1 MSFTTVH
8 VKCSEPDY
16 MDISWSF
23 DNGKYD
29 SLSYT
34 YTVERSESPAGPYD
48 TVAGPMRDRYSARDY
63 IAPRKRVWRS
73 LYYRISAEGPEGTV
87 TSEPTLC
94 GPRPPLD
101 GLEMTRLHNVLLREY
116 VGRQCAVLSIRT
128 FGDRCHTCY
137 DNLTGRRT
145 MSSCKTCWNT
155 GFLRGYHKPILA
167 YIQID
172 PSDKAQTNGRE
183 LVSEQ
188 VFANSRMGIYP
199 IIKPRDIIVER
210 EGNKWRVNSVRQT
223 ERLRSPIHQ
232 EVSLTLI
239 PPGDIEYKIPLK
251 FPEDTEVRRAYS
263 YKDDL

>member
-23 DNGKYD
+23 DSGKHD

-34 YTVERSESPAGPYD
+34 YTVERAESPAGPYD

-73 LYYRISAEGPEGTV
+73 LYYRISAEGPEGIV

-137 DNLTGRRT
+137 DTLTGRRT

-199 IIKPRDIIVER
+199 IVKPRDIIVER

>member
-1 MSFTTVH
+1 MSFESVE
-8 VKCSEPDY
+8 VSCSEPDF
-16 MDISWSF
+16 MDIKWSF
-23 DNGKYD
+23 NSATQS
-29 SLSYT
+29 SLSFT
-34 YTVERSESPAGPYD
+34 FSVERAESPSGPYE

-63 IAPRKRVWRS
+63 MAPKRRVWRT
-73 LYYRISAEGPEGTV
+73 LYYRVIATSPEGSI
-87 TSEPTLC
+87 TSEPSLC

-116 VGRQCAVLSIRT
+116 VGRQCVVLASRT
-128 FGDRCHTCY
+128 FGERCDVCY
-137 DNLTGRRT
+137 DRITGRRT
-145 MSSCKTCWNT
+145 HSKCLTCYNT
-155 GFLRGYHKPILA
+155 GFLRGYHRPILA

-188 VFANSRMGIYP
+188 VFANARMGVYP
-199 IIKPRDIIVER
+199 LVKPRDIIVER
-210 EGNKWRVNSVRQT
+210 EGKKWRVNSVRQT

-251 FPEDTEVRRAYS
+251 FPEDTTTRRVYS
-263 YKDDL
+263 YRDDV